1 MMSAKTGA
9 KSAEIIIILQVI
21 NHNGG
26 VFGLA
31 VTVFKVR
38 IAVIIFDFL

>member
-1 MMSAKTGA
+1 M
-9 KSAEIIIILQVI
+9 ILQVI

-31 VTVFKVR
+31 VTVFKVG
-38 IAVIIFDFL
+38 ISVIVNISVLLLTS